1 MGGRRLSPRRS
12 MAPRGANLPD
22 VTRRAA
28 PTLGISADLS
38 RAAFA
43 RSRSRARAMDRPS
56 QGRWAGPGMTGL
68 LGTGPR
74 AMPLR
79 AAPGGS
85 SGPQRVPPKTKR
97 NAQPVLQTRPA
108 GPAKW
113 SLRLGRT
120 CTQPAL
126 AQRLP
131 ESDPGL
137 TIRALGMPSR
147 TDTSGQPRLMQ
158 IGPDLPVRRRSR
170 AKPRPRQC
178 LPSS

>member
-120 CTQPAL
+120 CTQASPSAATTGEWSWPNHPCPRHAL
-126 AQRLP
+126 ANGH
-131 ESDPGL
+131 E
-137 TIRALGMPSR
+137 
-147 TDTSGQPRLMQ
+147 
-158 IGPDLPVRRRSR
+158 RSTT
-170 AKPRPRQC
+170 AHADRP
-178 LPSS
+178 

>member
-85 SGPQRVPPKTKR
+85 SGPQRVPPELSATR
-97 NAQPVLQTRPA
+97 NRCYRRTLRGLPSGRSGWAAPA
-108 GPAKW
+108 PK
-113 SLRLGRT
+113 
-120 CTQPAL
+120 PAL

-131 ESDPGL
+131 ESGPGL